1 MSSKFGFLRDAKG
14 RAAEPETVARES
26 APAPV
31 ERAQTPPP
39 EPPAPPSPAPVE
51 PPPLR
56 RPGRPP
62 GKRSDPSFV
71 QVTAY
76 VPADLHHE
84 IKVAL
89 LLERQGREFSEL
101 VADLLSDWLKAR
113 NSR

>member
-1 MSSKFGFLRDAKG
+1 
-14 RAAEPETVARES
+14 
-26 APAPV
+26 
-31 ERAQTPPP
+31 
-39 EPPAPPSPAPVE
+39 
-51 PPPLR
+51 
-56 RPGRPP
+56 
-62 GKRSDPSFV
+62 
-71 QVTAY
+71 VTAY